1 MVRYISNYQKTSKIK
16 IGMDRTDT
24 LVATGTLLLGV
35 GVIAFLFLGRKK
47 PAVYPTTHNNGSS
60 NSGNNNDPGST
71 NNNNNPYNNTTTM
84 DPKDYPRGYRNNNPL
99 NIRINPAN
107 NWEGKIANNTDGA
120 FEQFISMEYG
130 YRAALK
136 LIRNY
141 ITKNGLNTVAK
152 IISKWAPNN
161 ENRTDVYINFV
172 CEQTGFLPTTVIDP
186 YSKQQMCDLVY
197 AMAIM
202 ENGWDIL
209 PNYAQIYQGWELL

>member
-1 MVRYISNYQKTSKIK
+1 
-16 IGMDRTDT
+16 MDRTDT
-24 LVATGTLLLGV
+24 LVAAGTLLIGA

-47 PAVYPTTHNNGSS
+47 PVVYPTTNYNGN
-60 NSGNNNDPGST
+60 NSGNDPGNNT
-71 NNNNNPYNNTTTM
+71 NNNNPNNNTTM

-120 FEQFISMEYG
+120 YEQFISMEYG

-141 ITKNGLNTVAK
+141 ITKNGLNTVSK